1 MDPFSCS
8 GPAFPTRLS
17 CKVGRTVY
25 WLKSSWGEKL
35 ERMPIKL
42 LPSPGRAVCNEVRAH
57 YKSNTISELAGSLPL
72 YFFFFFHF
80 YFIIIS
86 NKVRVKPNLIIQ
98 TSETTL
104 PFEVLSLNSK
114 TTHICSNSS
123 KPEPEPPPFHHK

>member
-1 MDPFSCS
+1 
-8 GPAFPTRLS
+8 
-17 CKVGRTVY
+17 
-25 WLKSSWGEKL
+25 
-35 ERMPIKL
+35 MPIKL

-57 YKSNTISELAGSLPL
+57 YKSNTISELAGYLPL
-72 YFFFFFHF
+72 YFFSFFLFYF

-98 TSETTL
+98 TSETIL

>member
-25 WLKSSWGEKL
+25 WLKSSWGKKL

-72 YFFFFFHF
+72 YFFFFSLLL
-80 YFIIIS
+80 YNYIQQGQGQTKS
-86 NKVRVKPNLIIQ
+86 NHPDLRNNF
-98 TSETTL
+98 